1 MHNST
6 CPGFRRTFLKN
17 DLFQCKLLSSG
28 FPTKNER
35 VQSVY
40 LLERNYPY
48 LGGLRIKRILS
59 ALETGFSNIFE
70 V

>member
-1 MHNST
+1 
-6 CPGFRRTFLKN
+6 
-17 DLFQCKLLSSG
+17 LFSSG

-35 VQSVY
+35 VQSFH

-48 LGGLRIKRILS
+48 LGGIRIKRILS
-59 ALETGFSNIFE
+59 TLETGFSNIFE